1 MRSTNVNMTD
11 PLEAHGTIIISLDGF
26 WSSDRVEESETYFRV
41 SLLSFGSGGAT
52 ALQDK
57 ETGKCTGWT
66 KKHNCKR
73 CPEVFRSFSQLS
85 HENAAVVAIVC
96 AKGIGFVN
104 FIDPESA
111 QKAIRA
117 LNSFPFL
124 DRELATGRKT
134 LRDVCCV

>member
-1 MRSTNVNMTD
+1 M
-11 PLEAHGTIIISLDGF
+11 SL
-26 WSSDRVEESETYFRV
+26 V
-41 SLLSFGSGGAT
+41 SFGSGGAT

-73 CPEVFRSFSQLS
+73 CPEVFAVSFNF
-85 HENAAVVAIVC
+85 HMENAAVVVAIVC

-111 QKAIRA
+111 QKAIRS

-124 DRELATGRKT
+124 DRAAGQWEPGGKCQKHWTLA
-134 LRDVCCV
+134 DVCCVLIVCVAAGHST